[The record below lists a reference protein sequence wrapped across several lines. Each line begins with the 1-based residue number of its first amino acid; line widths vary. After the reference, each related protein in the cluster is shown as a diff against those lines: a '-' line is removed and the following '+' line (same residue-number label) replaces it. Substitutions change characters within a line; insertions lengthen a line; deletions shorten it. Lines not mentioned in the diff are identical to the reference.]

1 MAKTDG
7 ATTIF
12 IQKLKNIFI
21 NTIYRQP
28 SGKKGN
34 LENYFG
40 KFVEKTIPI
49 INKAMCVTNHNT
61 TIIDHI
67 LTNSFDSKIDIGIL
81 EVHISD
87 HFPIFFISKLINV

>member
-7 ATTIF
+7 AITIF

-40 KFVEKTIPI
+40 KFVEKT
-49 INKAMCVTNHNT
+49 KTNIAYLLGDFNL
-61 TIIDHI
+61 I
-67 LTNSFDSKIDIGIL
+67 LL
-81 EVHISD
+81 
-87 HFPIFFISKLINV
+87 